1 MYCCSFWILLQTSK
15 DDELKVKVE
24 KDVEVSKK
32 VSIDL
37 DPNSPKMVQMAIFMV
52 LLDIMSMGL

>member
-1 MYCCSFWILLQTSK
+1 M
-15 DDELKVKVE
+15 KVE